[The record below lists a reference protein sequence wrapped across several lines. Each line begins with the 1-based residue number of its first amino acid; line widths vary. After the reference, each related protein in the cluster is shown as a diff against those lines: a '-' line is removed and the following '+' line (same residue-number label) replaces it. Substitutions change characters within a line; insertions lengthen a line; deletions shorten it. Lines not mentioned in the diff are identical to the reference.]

1 MICQRC
7 RTGILSR
14 LQQPQTAVSWSGAR
28 QFPLQR
34 YQYQARSYSDGKA
47 TVSATPPPPA
57 PRQPVTD
64 DISVPSAVSSATPG
78 VSQPF
83 STPGEVHIDAS
94 QKKTPK
100 QQRPPSSCIAGSR
113 MTGLN
118 YFKNKPDVLA
128 LDDSE
133 YPEWLWSLLDGGK
146 SEKKGGVD
154 PNSMLLLF
162 FPLSPFWVVY
172 LGFTLISHCYSPE
185 QGPAQALR
193 QEDGRS
199 RCDPPPQDSGPP
211 SRDGYHARAGGRLE
225 GSAQPCGGESGEA
238 GGYHEECTRR
248 EEEGHS
254 GGELPAWTVILT
266 LQSPFLLCC
275 VLLAI
280 YTTVLYYWGDRCRLG
295 PCSEHFT
302 VFYKIFFSSLFVTFS
317 LSVCMKGKPSFK
329 YVLVDII

>member
-34 YQYQARSYSDGKA
+34 YQYQVRSYSDGKA

-154 PNSMLLLF
+154 PNSMLLPF
-162 FPLSPFWVVY
+162 FPPPLWVVY
-172 LGFTLISHCYSPE
+172 LGFTLISLTVTALNKAQRKRYDKKMAARAATLPPKIPVHHHATDIT
-185 QGPAQALR
+185 PAQEDASKDLLSRAAESLEKREDITKSARDARRKAIREANFLR
-193 QEDGRS
+193 G
-199 RCDPPPQDSGPP
+199 
-211 SRDGYHARAGGRLE
+211 L
-225 GSAQPCGGESGEA
+225 
-238 GGYHEECTRR
+238 
-248 EEEGHS
+248 
-254 GGELPAWTVILT
+254 
-266 LQSPFLLCC
+266 
-275 VLLAI
+275 
-280 YTTVLYYWGDRCRLG
+280 
-295 PCSEHFT
+295 
-302 VFYKIFFSSLFVTFS
+302 
-317 LSVCMKGKPSFK
+317 
-329 YVLVDII
+329 

>member
-34 YQYQARSYSDGKA
+34 YQHQARSYSDGKP

-64 DISVPSAVSSATPG
+64 DVSIPSAVSSATPG
-78 VSQPF
+78 VSQPL
-83 STPGEVHIDAS
+83 STPGEVHISPS

-100 QQRPPSSCIAGSR
+100 QERPPSWCIAGSR

-128 LDDSE
+128 LEDSE

-154 PNSMLLLF
+154 PN
-162 FPLSPFWVVY
+162 
-172 LGFTLISHCYSPE
+172 TLNKAQRKRYDKKMAARAATLPPKIPVHHHATDLT
-185 QGPAQALR
+185 PAQEEASKDLLSRATESLEKREDITKSARDARRKAIREANFLR
-193 QEDGRS
+193 G
-199 RCDPPPQDSGPP
+199 
-211 SRDGYHARAGGRLE
+211 L
-225 GSAQPCGGESGEA
+225 
-238 GGYHEECTRR
+238 
-248 EEEGHS
+248 
-254 GGELPAWTVILT
+254 
-266 LQSPFLLCC
+266 
-275 VLLAI
+275 
-280 YTTVLYYWGDRCRLG
+280 
-295 PCSEHFT
+295 
-302 VFYKIFFSSLFVTFS
+302 
-317 LSVCMKGKPSFK
+317 
-329 YVLVDII
+329 